1 MSRVGVPQEDSVY
14 HTRIVGHETH
24 EVEYVAVVL
33 GGLDADVMQRRGVA
47 EIVLGSVGVGVEHI
61 LRGVYLGRLRR
72 RVAEQVVEVRIDAQ
86 QQLLARRG
94 DHRHEHLLALG
105 QILAVG
111 HRDLET
117 HITVVEVVEDAAPE
131 GYILVALDIDTHQTP
146 PVIDRF
152 GYGGVVAAAPQQ
164 RLVSLFFSRCAFHN
178 LSQR

>member
-1 MSRVGVPQEDSVY
+1 MHEIEDA
-14 HTRIVGHETH
+14 R
-24 EVEYVAVVL
+24 VVL
-33 GGLDADVMQRRGVA
+33 GRLDAYVVQRGGVA
-47 EIVLGSVGVGVEHI
+47 EEVLGGVGVGVEHVAGGVHLARL
-61 LRGVYLGRLRR
+61 LRAVG
-72 RVAEQVVEVRIDAQ
+72 EQEVEVRIDAQ

-117 HITVVEVVEDAAPE
+117 HITVVEVVEDAAPK